1 MIKNGNKQEQNNSKE
16 LLLDIQESLLNIST
30 NINDI
35 KKENKEI
42 ILNII
47 NY

>member
-1 MIKNGNKQEQNNSKE
+1 MSKNGNKQEQNNSKE
-16 LLLDIQESLLNIST
+16 LLLDIQKSLLNIST

-42 ILNII
+42 I
-47 NY
+47 